1 MFIVLNIP
9 IISELEFD
17 RGVLA
22 TKVQYE
28 LSFVSCCKTYKMAG
42 LWYTR
47 LHTIKIPLPLKIG
60 GVQSW

>member
-22 TKVQYE
+22 TKVEYE
-28 LSFVSCCKTYKMAG
+28 LFCFV
-42 LWYTR
+42 L
-47 LHTIKIPLPLKIG
+47 
-60 GVQSW
+60 

>member
-22 TKVQYE
+22 MKVEYE
-28 LSFVSCCKTYKMAG
+28 LSFASCCKT
-42 LWYTR
+42 L
-47 LHTIKIPLPLKIG
+47 
-60 GVQSW
+60 